1 MRLLIIG
8 HLSSE
13 IKLAIDIAKERNA
26 KVVLVESCQQAIDFL
41 CQGKGADMV
50 LVDVSFDIKFLIT
63 SMKTEKL
70 STPVVAYG
78 VECSPKE
85 AVASI
90 RAGAKEFMPLPPDA
104 KLIAA
109 IFMSIADDTTKIIG
123 ESKAIKE
130 AIAVADKIAKSD
142 ANVLITGSS
151 GTGKEVFANYIHSK
165 SSRKE
170 KSFVSVNC
178 AAIPENLLESE
189 LFGHEKG
196 AFTGALARRIG
207 KFEES
212 SGGTLLLDEISE
224 MDARLQAKLLRAI
237 QEKEIDR
244 VGGNAPVKV
253 DLRIIATSNRDLQK
267 EIQKGTFREDLFFRL
282 NIINIELPSL
292 SNRDEDI
299 KLLGEFFVKR
309 YAESNDLGGKFLTPE
324 ALEKMY
330 NYSWPGNVRELENVM
345 HRAVLLSENDGI
357 KPEDVYIKERVKL
370 QPNEKPDVEPQ
381 SDGLSEKQMIINTL
395 GYCLGDINKTA
406 NILGIATNI
415 LEEKL
420 KKFRGG

>member
-8 HLSSE
+8 DLNSE

-26 KVVLVESCQQAIDFL
+26 KVVLVESCEQAIDFL
-41 CQGKGADMV
+41 CQGKGADMI
-50 LVDVSFDIKFLIT
+50 LIDVSFDIKSLIS
-63 SMKTEKL
+63 SMKMEKL

-78 VECSPKE
+78 IECSPKT

-109 IFMSIADDTTKIIG
+109 IFMAISDDTTKIIG
-123 ESKAIKE
+123 ESKSIKE

-142 ANVLITGSS
+142 ANVLITGAS
-151 GTGKEVFANYIHSK
+151 GTGKEVFAHYIHSK
-165 SSRKE
+165 SARKE
-170 KSFVSVNC
+170 KAFVSVNC

-196 AFTGALARRIG
+196 AFTGALTRRIG

-224 MDARLQAKLLRAI
+224 MDPRLQAKLLRAI

-244 VGGNAPVKV
+244 VGGNATVKV

-267 EIQKGTFREDLFFRL
+267 EIQKGTFREDLYFRL

-292 SNRDEDI
+292 SHRDGDI
-299 KLLGEFFVKR
+299 KLLSDFFIKK
-309 YAESNDLGGKFLTPE
+309 YSESNDLEEKILTPE
-324 ALEKMY
+324 TLDKMY

-345 HRAVLLSENDGI
+345 HRAVLLSEGKDI
-357 KPEDVYIKERVKL
+357 KPEDVHIKERVKL
-370 QPNEKPDVEPQ
+370 QNNQNIFEGSQIVDA
-381 SDGLSEKQMIINTL
+381 DEKQMVINTL

-406 NILGIATNI
+406 NILGISTNI

-420 KKFRGG
+420 KKFRGS